1 MEHTQEENTQHHSH
15 PESAGLPANPGD
27 IATDGSPPDVAGIEL
42 PVKLIGVKE
51 GRGKPYGAT
60 VWSEVRA
67 AYEAG
72 EIATDIAPRYGMAPG
87 TIYTRASKESWT
99 RTKSPVTTEKLLDSM
114 SAYAARSIVVELRD
128 VTFDICRAFSVL
140 HDRIVAVSELKK
152 RKRSWQVLTLEAEL
166 QLIARFEKGATAASL
181 APDYGLTE
189 AGVRGILRKHG
200 VSRRGQPRQPVEIPP
215 DPPPPEPPPPW
226 KEMAHAAQQA
236 PEGAWRTW
244 LFQGGRGAGK
254 TRAGAEW
261 FDALARANRNGVF
274 ALVGATYHDVREVMI
289 DGESGI
295 MNLGRGDPP
304 YYEVARR
311 RLRYSNGAVAF
322 AFSAEESRRL
332 RGPQFHGA
340 WADEFCAWTKPS
352 QTLAMLRLALRR
364 GPDPRLVVTTTPKA
378 IPELRAL
385 HGEKGC
391 VITRAGSDANAD
403 NLSPSFIEHLRD
415 IYGGTALASQELD
428 GVMLDDAPGVMWTH
442 QMLRDCRGATPESF
456 ERVIVAVD
464 PPVGTGGSAC
474 GIVVA
479 ARRQGRGYVL
489 ADYSVRDLSP
499 LGWARRVCEAAR
511 DWKADAIVAES
522 NQGGDMVRATLAG
535 ASPVCGI
542 ELVRAFASKT
552 FRAAPVSMLYERGR
566 ITHCGDFAELEEEM
580 MAMSRDGV
588 SINRAVGGDRVDALV
603 WALSQLLVDVM
614 PAPLW
619 RVRRL

>member
-1 MEHTQEENTQHHSH
+1 MESTHNETPPSEASRIR
-15 PESAGLPANPGD
+15 LPPK
-27 IATDGSPPDVAGIEL
+27 L
-42 PVKLIGVKE
+42 PVKLTGVKE
-51 GRGKPYGAT
+51 GRGKPYGAA
-60 VWSEVRA
+60 VWAKVRA
-67 AYEAG
+67 EYEAG
-72 EIATDIAPRYGMAPG
+72 EIATEIAARYGMAPG

-114 SAYAARSIVVELRD
+114 SAHAARDIIVELRD
-128 VTFDICRAFSVL
+128 ATFDICRAFSVV
-140 HDRIVAVSELKK
+140 HDRIVAASDLKK
-152 RKRSWQVLTLEAEL
+152 RKKSWQVLKPEAEQ
-166 QLIARFEKGATAASL
+166 QLIERWDKGATASSL
-181 APDYGLTE
+181 APEYGLTE

-200 VSRRGQPRQPVEIPP
+200 RTRRGSPREPVELPP
-215 DPPPPEPPPPW
+215 ELPPPPPPPPW
-226 KEMAHAAQQA
+226 NEIAHAAQKA
-236 PEGAWRTW
+236 PAGAWRTW

-261 FDALARANRNGVF
+261 FDAMARANDSGVF

-289 DGESGI
+289 DGDSGI

-340 WADEFCAWTKPS
+340 WADEYCAWNKPS

-364 GPDPRLVVTTTPKA
+364 GPDPRLVITTTPKA
-378 IPELRAL
+378 IPDLRKL
-385 HGEKGC
+385 HGETGC
-391 VITRAGSDANAD
+391 VITRAGSDANAH
-403 NLSPSFIEHLRD
+403 NLSPHFLEHLRD
-415 IYGGTALASQELD
+415 IYGDTDLARQELD
-428 GVMLDDAPGVMWTH
+428 GVMLEAAPGVMWSHKT
-442 QMLRDCRGATPESF
+442 LRDCRGATPESF

-464 PPVGTGGSAC
+464 PPAGTGGSAC

-489 ADYSVRDLSP
+489 ADYSCRDLSP

-511 DWKADAIVAES
+511 DWNADAIVAEA

-535 ASPVCGI
+535 AGPVCRI
-542 ELVRAFASKT
+542 DLVRAFASKT
-552 FRAAPVSMLYERGR
+552 HRAAPVSMLYERGR

-588 SINRAVGGDRVDALV
+588 SINRAVGGDRADALV
-603 WALSQLLVDVM
+603 WALSHLLVDVM
-614 PAPLW
+614 PEPLW

>member
-1 MEHTQEENTQHHSH
+1 MEHANEEFGGEGALRSAAIPDRSAENRRSSGLRYSAEVWAAAMADYRRGDSARKVAARHGMTPSAVYHH
-15 PESAGLPANPGD
+15 AA
-27 IATDGSPPDVAGIEL
+27 
-42 PVKLIGVKE
+42 
-51 GRGKPYGAT
+51 RYGYAKT
-60 VWSEVRA
+60 VFLHERAPVRA
-67 AYEAG
+67 AQLPVAATPDREILRRLASG
-72 EIATDIAPRYGMAPG
+72 EIDDLSDI
-87 TIYTRASKESWT
+87 TIPQVLGALVGNAKNR
-99 RTKSPVTTEKLLDSM
+99 
-114 SAYAARSIVVELRD
+114 IVVR
-128 VTFDICRAFSVL
+128 RHA
-140 HDRIVAVSELKK
+140 SEENK
-152 RKRSWQVLTLEAEL
+152 RKALEEYHA
-166 QLIARFEKGATAASL
+166 
-181 APDYGLTE
+181 GLT
-189 AGVRGILRKHG
+189 ARVVADRFGISESLLRRLITDNNATKTVHTA
-200 VSRRGQPRQPVEIPP
+200 PTPAPLP
-215 DPPPPEPPPPW
+215 TPPPPPEPPPPW
-226 KEMAHAAQQA
+226 EDMAHVAQRA

-261 FDALARANRNGVF
+261 FDAMARANDSGVF

-289 DGESGI
+289 DGDSGI

-340 WADEFCAWTKPS
+340 WADEFCAWNKPS

-364 GPDPRLVVTTTPKA
+364 GPDPRLVITTTPKA
-378 IPELRAL
+378 IPDLRKL

-391 VITRAGSDANAD
+391 VVTRAGSDANAH
-403 NLSPSFIEHLRD
+403 NLSPHFLEHLRD
-415 IYGGTALASQELD
+415 IYGDTDLARQELD
-428 GVMLDDAPGVMWTH
+428 GVMLEAAPGVMWSHKT
-442 QMLRDCRGATPESF
+442 LRDCRGATPESF

-464 PPVGTGGSAC
+464 PPAGTGGSAC

-489 ADYSVRDLSP
+489 ADYSCRDLSP

-511 DWKADAIVAES
+511 DWNADAIVAEA

-535 ASPVCGI
+535 AGPVCRI

-552 FRAAPVSMLYERGR
+552 HRAAPVSMLYERGR

-588 SINRAVGGDRVDALV
+588 SINRAVGGDRADALV
-603 WALSQLLVDVM
+603 WALSHLLVDVM
-614 PAPLW
+614 PEPLW

>member
-15 PESAGLPANPGD
+15 PESAGLPANPGA
-27 IATDGSPPDVAGIEL
+27 IATEGSPPDVAGIEL
-42 PVKLIGVKE
+42 PVKLIGVRP
-51 GRGKPYGAT
+51 GRGKRFGLEIWQKAQQ
-60 VWSEVRA
+60 
-67 AYEAG
+67 AYESGASP
-72 EIATDIAPRYGMAPG
+72 EEVAARFGMAAK
-87 TIYTRASKESWT
+87 TVSSRAWREAWT
-99 RTKSPVTTEKLLDSM
+99 RTPSRATTDVLLGSIN
-114 SAYAARSIVVELRD
+114 APAARRIIAELRD
-128 VTFDICRAFSVL
+128 AALDISRAFTVV
-140 HDRIVAVSELKK
+140 HDRIAAAPLEKK
-152 RKRSWQVLTLEAEL
+152 RKRTSQKLSPEALEQMFSRYDAGET
-166 QLIARFEKGATAASL
+166 ATSL
-181 APDYGLTE
+181 GPQYGLTE
-189 AGVRGILRKHG
+189 RAARALISRHKRTRKEN
-200 VSRRGQPRQPVEIPP
+200 PRPALEMPE
-215 DPPPPEPPPPW
+215 PEPPPPPPPPW
-226 KEMAHAAQQA
+226 DDMAHPAQKA

-261 FDALARANRNGVF
+261 FDALARANKNGVF

-289 DGESGI
+289 EGESGL

-311 RLRYSNGAVAF
+311 RLCYSNGAVAF

-364 GPDPRLVVTTTPKA
+364 GDLPQLVVTTTPKA

-415 IYGGTALASQELD
+415 IYGDTVLARQELD

-464 PPVGTGGSAC
+464 PPAGTGGSAC
-474 GIVVA
+474 GIIVA

-511 DWKADAIVAES
+511 DFNADAIVAES

-588 SINRAVGGDRVDALV
+588 SLNRHVGGDRVDALV
-603 WALSQLLVDVM
+603 WALSHLLVDVM